1 MKSHRS
7 NCDLQPYVRLL
18 PWCLILG
25 YDFADRASHPVCG
38 LVRIRKSAVAV
49 DNVLVFT
56 LLSPSVAK
64 AQFYDL
70 ASILGEDCEQLSS
83 ISGLSPV

>member
-1 MKSHRS
+1 
-7 NCDLQPYVRLL
+7 
-18 PWCLILG
+18 
-25 YDFADRASHPVCG
+25 
-38 LVRIRKSAVAV
+38 VRIRKSAVAV